1 MNVRIRPVDFLY
13 GIHASDAIHLL
24 EQIHSHHSKL
34 HEIFEKL
41 SGDIQLDIR
50 IVSEF
55 RILIQ
60 KLSENFYLLKE
71 SIETA
76 PHFHQVGD
84 SGLCQPLR

>member
-1 MNVRIRPVDFLY
+1 MNLKVRLVDFLY

-24 EQIHSHHSKL
+24 ERIRSHHSKL
-34 HEIFEKL
+34 CEIFEKL
-41 SGDIQLDIR
+41 SRDNRLDTQID
-50 IVSEF
+50 SEF
-55 RILIQ
+55 QILIR
-60 KLSENFYLLKE
+60 KLSEDFYLLKE

>member
-1 MNVRIRPVDFLY
+1 MNVKVRPVDFLY

-34 HEIFEKL
+34 YEIFEKL
-41 SGDIQLDIR
+41 SSDNQIDTQIDP
-50 IVSEF
+50 EF
-55 RILIQ
+55 RILIH

-71 SIETA
+71 SVEAA

>member
-1 MNVRIRPVDFLY
+1 MNVKVRPVDFLY

-34 HEIFEKL
+34 HEIFDRL
-41 SGDIQLDIR
+41 SSDNQLDTQIA
-50 IVSEF
+50 SEF
-55 RILIQ
+55 QILIQ
-60 KLSENFYLLKE
+60 KLSEDFYLLKE